1 MDLKKVW
8 KKLDSDKLSKPVLGS
23 MHIQKKSKHPVQKL
37 VHLFRITLGFAI
49 AFEVGFIYLFITMPQ
64 PIVKA
69 FMAVMIIIYVF
80 FFVLNFII
88 LKNIQHSFRLDLN
101 LKSTL
106 QQVYDNTVSTLAFQ
120 RKSSII
126 IYPIAATTGFLLGLS
141 VETDAA
147 LMMQKWQV
155 QVALLASI
163 LILTPASYY
172 LALWMEKVSYQK
184 YLNQLRD
191 LIQQFEK
198 DEVESA

>member
-1 MDLKKVW
+1 MDLKEVW

-23 MHIQKKSKHPVQKL
+23 VHIQNNSKHPVQKL
-37 VHLFRITLGFAI
+37 IKLFRITLGFALT
-49 AFEVGFIYLFITMPQ
+49 FEVGFIYLLIIMPQ
-64 PIVKA
+64 PIVKV
-69 FMAVMIIIYVF
+69 FMVVMIIIYVF
-80 FFVLNFII
+80 FFALNYRI

-126 IYPIAATTGFLLGLS
+126 IYPIAATAGFLLGLS
-141 VETDAA
+141 AETDAA

-155 QVALLASI
+155 QIALLISI

-172 LALWMEKVSYQK
+172 LALWMEKVSYRK
-184 YLNQLRD
+184 YLDQLRD
-191 LIQQFEK
+191 LIAQFGEGSLY
-198 DEVESA
+198 D